1 MPWKCPHPESF
12 FYNISLA
19 AVILLIVAACGI
31 FVATCRAF
39 ELQHAGSSSLTRD
52 WTHPHPAAWSLSP
65 RTTKEVPHTLKMLIL
80 LPGCRTLLVQVPAWP
95 MNCHKF
101 LSFDLSWSSLF
112 FFFFFN
118 NFLIL
123 FLDVLAFR
131 CYTGFSIVV
140 VNGGY
145 SLVAVH
151 GIPWWL
157 SGKESA
163 CQCRRHGF
171 HPWSRKMPQNIEA
184 CEPQLLSLCS
194 RAWESQALSPCAAV
208 AEAWVP

>member
-95 MNCHKF
+95 MNCLKF

-112 FFFFFN
+112 FFFFFFN
-118 NFLIL
+118 NFSYFIFGCASFSLLHGL
-123 FLDVLAFR
+123 FYSCGEWGLLSSCSAWD
-131 CYTGFSIVV
+131 
-140 VNGGY
+140 
-145 SLVAVH
+145 SLVAQ
-151 GIPWWL
+151 W
-157 SGKESA
+157 
-163 CQCRRHGF
+163 
-171 HPWSRKMPQNIEA
+171 
-184 CEPQLLSLCS
+184 
-194 RAWESQALSPCAAV
+194 
-208 AEAWVP
+208 